1 MLPDVACA
9 YIDAASPV
17 AITKMARLLK
27 TFIKLL
33 PDPAMRAIAFKGSLP
48 LPLVPVK
55 PLLCHCEIISI
66 INKVLNF

>member
-17 AITKMARLLK
+17 AIAKMARLLK

-33 PDPAMRAIAFKGSLP
+33 PDPA
-48 LPLVPVK
+48 
-55 PLLCHCEIISI
+55 
-66 INKVLNF
+66 